1 MATGARKKPAREIRG
16 GSSAGLAGLL
26 AIAAVGGGLY
36 FVSKRPER
44 RVAPKEDT
52 FAQVA
57 ALARAEK
64 DTEWL
69 QHAIRERQ
77 AILGM
82 TYREVE
88 MAKGRPHRKQRGENL
103 PEVHRA
109 KGGVEN
115 WVYEVNGGAESSVL
129 FGANGL
135 VIHAT
140 DVEGKSRHGHSI
152 RQ

>member
-1 MATGARKKPAREIRG
+1 MAIGARKNLASKSRG
-16 GSSAGLAGLL
+16 GSSSGLAGLL
-26 AIAAVGGGLY
+26 AVAAVGGGLY
-36 FVSKRPER
+36 VVSKNTDR

-69 QHAIRERQ
+69 QDAIRERQ

-103 PEVHRA
+103 PEVHRS

-115 WVYEVNGGAESSVL
+115 WIYEVDGGAESSVL
-129 FGANGL
+129 FGPNGL
-135 VIHAT
+135 VVFSSDI
-140 DVEGKSRHGHSI
+140 EGNPRHGHAI

>member
-1 MATGARKKPAREIRG
+1 MATGTRLTPANRIRG
-16 GSSAGLAGLL
+16 GSSAGLTGLL

-36 FVSKRPER
+36 FVSQRSERP
-44 RVAPKEDT
+44 VVPNDDT
-52 FAQVA
+52 LAQVA
-57 ALARAEK
+57 ALARVEK

-69 QHAIRERQ
+69 QRAIRERQ

-88 MAKGRPHRKQRGENL
+88 MAKGRPLRKQRGDTL
-103 PEVHRA
+103 PEIHRA
-109 KGGVEN
+109 KGGMEN
-115 WVYEVNGGAESSVL
+115 WIYELDGGAESSVL

-135 VIHAT
+135 VIYAS
-140 DVEGKSRHGHSI
+140 DVEGKPRHGHAI